1 MPIWLANIQNTQPIA
16 YGVIILSLVAAS
28 GLALGS
34 IRVRGFGLGIAGTLF
49 AGLIFAH
56 FGYNL
61 EPSFRSFI
69 QEFGL
74 ILFVYT
80 IGMQV
85 GPGFLDSLR
94 HQGLTLNLLAAGNV
108 LLGVAVTVA
117 LCLVLRVDLGIGA
130 GIFAG
135 ATTNTPALGAAQEAL
150 QTLPGIPAARVADSA
165 LGYAV
170 AYPFGVLGLILAM
183 VLVKSFFRLEV
194 PAELKSFIA
203 SQQADHEPFI
213 RMTVR
218 ITNPNLAGVPLS
230 AIPHME
236 DSGVAVSRLKRAGET
251 EVKLALKDTP
261 VHPGDLLLAVGRQGD
276 LRRFQMM
283 VGEERPED
291 LTLDSG
297 PLTLRKVLVTR
308 REVVGKSLGEL
319 SERYPFELKATRLT
333 RADLDMSISP
343 ELRLRFGDVLW
354 VVGTKANL
362 DRAAEVMGNSVKAMG
377 LVRLVPM
384 FIGIALGVLA
394 GCYPFTVGNM
404 PAPLRLGLAGGPLL
418 TAIILSRIGCIGPLL
433 WYMPANANLLLRE
446 FGIVLFLSC
455 VGLKSGTHLVET
467 LLRGQGLLWMA
478 MGAVITLAPI
488 LIISLIARV
497 FLRLNFV
504 SLCGLLAGSQTDPPA
519 LAFAHGMCGSEAPSI
534 AYASV
539 YPLTMVLR
547 IAAAQLLVLF
557 FAS

>member
-1 MPIWLANIQNTQPIA
+1 LLSWLADIQNTQPIA

-56 FGYNL
+56 FGYNMD
-61 EPSFRSFI
+61 PSFRSFV

-74 ILFVYT
+74 ILFVYS
-80 IGMQV
+80 IGLQV

-94 HQGLTLNLLAAGNV
+94 RQGLALNLLAAGTV

-150 QTLPGIPAARVADSA
+150 QTLPGTTATRVAESA

-183 VLVKSFFRLEV
+183 VLVKSLFRIEV
-194 PAELKSFIA
+194 PAEAESFLA
-203 SQQADHEPFI
+203 SQQADHEPFT

-236 DSGVAVSRLKRAGET
+236 DSKVAVSRLKRAGET
-251 EVKLALKDTP
+251 EIRLALQDTP
-261 VHPGDLLLAVGRQGD
+261 VYPGDLLLAVGRKGD
-276 LRRFQMM
+276 LQCFQMM
-283 VGEERPED
+283 VGEESPED
-291 LTLDSG
+291 LTKASG
-297 PLTLRKVLVTR
+297 PLISRKVLVTR
-308 REVVGKSLGEL
+308 PEVIGKPLGEVRQ
-319 SERYPFELKATRLT
+319 RYPFESKATRLT

-343 ELRLRFGDVLW
+343 TLRLRFGDVLW
-354 VVGTKANL
+354 LVGTPENL
-362 DRAAEVMGNSVKAMG
+362 DRAAEVLGNSVKEMG

-384 FIGIALGVLA
+384 FLGIALGVLV
-394 GCYPFTVGNM
+394 GCYPLTVGNM

-418 TAIILSRIGCIGPLL
+418 TAIILSRIGCVGPLL
-433 WYMPANANLLLRE
+433 WYMPANASQLLRE
-446 FGIVLFLSC
+446 LGIVLFLSC
-455 VGLKSGTHLVET
+455 VGLKSGTHFVET
-467 LLRGQGLLWMA
+467 LINGQGFLWMA

-488 LIISLIARV
+488 MIISLIARG
-497 FLRLNFV
+497 FLKLNFV

-557 FAS
+557 FAA

>member
-1 MPIWLANIQNTQPIA
+1 MLSWLADIQNTQPIA
-16 YGVIILSLVAAS
+16 HGVIILSLVAAL

-34 IRVRGFGLGIAGTLF
+34 VRVRGFSLGIAGTLF

-80 IGMQV
+80 IGLQV

-94 HQGLTLNLLAAGNV
+94 RQGLTLNLLAVGTV

-117 LCLVLRVDLGIGA
+117 LCWILGVDLGIGA

-150 QTLPGIPAARVADSA
+150 QTMPGITAARVADSA

-194 PAELKSFIA
+194 PAELEAFRA
-203 SQQADHEPFI
+203 SQQADREPFT

-230 AIPHME
+230 AIPHLE

-251 EVKLALKDTP
+251 EVRLALKDTP
-261 VHPGDLLLAVGRQGD
+261 VHPGDLLLAVGRESD
-276 LRRFQMM
+276 LRRFQMT
-283 VGEERPED
+283 VGEESPED

-297 PLTLRKVLVTR
+297 PLTSRQVLVTR
-308 REVVGKSLGEL
+308 PEVVGKSLGEL
-319 SERYPFELKATRLT
+319 RERYPFELKATRLT
-333 RADLDMSISP
+333 RADLDMGISP
-343 ELRLRFGDVLW
+343 GLRLRFGDVLW
-354 VVGTKANL
+354 LVGTEENL
-362 DRAAEVMGNSVKAMG
+362 NRAAEVLGNSIKEMN

-384 FIGIALGVLA
+384 FLGIALGVLV

-433 WYMPANANLLLRE
+433 WYLPANANLLLRE

-455 VGLKSGTHLVET
+455 VGLKSGTHFVAALT
-467 LLRGQGLLWMA
+467 GWGSGW
-478 MGAVITLAPI
+478 P
-488 LIISLIARV
+488 SLTPGPWCMRFWTARSP
-497 FLRLNFV
+497 R
-504 SLCGLLAGSQTDPPA
+504 CP
-519 LAFAHGMCGSEAPSI
+519 
-534 AYASV
+534 
-539 YPLTMVLR
+539 
-547 IAAAQLLVLF
+547 
-557 FAS
+557 

>member
-1 MPIWLANIQNTQPIA
+1 
-16 YGVIILSLVAAS
+16 
-28 GLALGS
+28 
-34 IRVRGFGLGIAGTLF
+34 
-49 AGLIFAH
+49 
-56 FGYNL
+56 
-61 EPSFRSFI
+61 
-69 QEFGL
+69 
-74 ILFVYT
+74 
-80 IGMQV
+80 
-85 GPGFLDSLR
+85 
-94 HQGLTLNLLAAGNV
+94 
-108 LLGVAVTVA
+108 
-117 LCLVLRVDLGIGA
+117 
-130 GIFAG
+130 
-135 ATTNTPALGAAQEAL
+135 
-150 QTLPGIPAARVADSA
+150 
-165 LGYAV
+165 
-170 AYPFGVLGLILAM
+170 
-183 VLVKSFFRLEV
+183 
-194 PAELKSFIA
+194 
-203 SQQADHEPFI
+203 
-213 RMTVR
+213 
-218 ITNPNLAGVPLS
+218 
-230 AIPHME
+230 
-236 DSGVAVSRLKRAGET
+236 
-251 EVKLALKDTP
+251 
-261 VHPGDLLLAVGRQGD
+261 
-276 LRRFQMM
+276 
-283 VGEERPED
+283 
-291 LTLDSG
+291 
-297 PLTLRKVLVTR
+297 
-308 REVVGKSLGEL
+308 
-319 SERYPFELKATRLT
+319 
-333 RADLDMSISP
+333 MSVSP

-384 FIGIALGVLA
+384 FLGIALGVLA

-433 WYMPANANLLLRE
+433 WYMPAKANLLLRE

>member
-1 MPIWLANIQNTQPIA
+1 MLNWLANIQNTQPIA

-56 FGYNL
+56 CGYNMD
-61 EPSFRSFI
+61 PSFRSFI

-74 ILFVYT
+74 ILFVYS
-80 IGMQV
+80 IGLQV

-94 HQGLTLNLLAAGNV
+94 RQGLALNLLAAGTV

-117 LCLVLRVDLGIGA
+117 LCLVLKVDLGIGA

-135 ATTNTPALGAAQEAL
+135 ATTNTPALGAAQGAL
-150 QTLPGIPAARVADSA
+150 QTLPGTTATRVADSA

-183 VLVKSFFRLEV
+183 VLIKSLFRIEV
-194 PAELKSFIA
+194 PAEVESFLA
-203 SQQADHEPFI
+203 SQQADHEPFT

-230 AIPHME
+230 SIPHM
-236 DSGVAVSRLKRAGET
+236 DNSGVAVSRLKRAGET
-251 EVKLALKDTP
+251 EIRLALQDTL
-261 VHPGDLLLAVGRQGD
+261 VYPGDLLLAVGRKGD
-276 LRRFQMM
+276 LQRFQMM
-283 VGEERPED
+283 VGEASPED
-291 LTLDSG
+291 LTKDSG
-297 PLTLRKVLVTR
+297 PLISRRVLVTR
-308 REVVGKSLGEL
+308 PEVIGKSLG
-319 SERYPFELKATRLT
+319 SVRERYLFELKATRLT

-343 ELRLRFGDVLW
+343 ALHLRFGDVLW
-354 VVGTKANL
+354 LVGTPENL
-362 DRAAEVMGNSVKAMG
+362 DQAAEVLGNSVKEMS

-384 FIGIALGVLA
+384 FLGIALGVLV
-394 GCYPFTVGNM
+394 GCYPLTVGNM

-418 TAIILSRIGCIGPLL
+418 TAIVLSRVGCIGPLL
-433 WYMPANANLLLRE
+433 WYMPANASLLLRE
-446 FGIVLFLSC
+446 LGIVLFLSC
-455 VGLKSGTHLVET
+455 VGLKSGTHFVET
-467 LLRGQGLLWMA
+467 LINGQGFLWMA
-478 MGAVITLAPI
+478 MGAIITLAPI
-488 LIISLIARV
+488 MIISLIARG
-497 FLRLNFV
+497 FLKLNFV

-547 IAAAQLLVLF
+547 IVAAQLLVLF
-557 FAS
+557 FAG

>member
-1 MPIWLANIQNTQPIA
+1 LLNWLADIQNTQPIA
-16 YGVIILSLVAAS
+16 HGVIILSLVAAL

-34 IRVRGFGLGIAGTLF
+34 VRVRGFSLGIAGTLF

-61 EPSFRSFI
+61 DPSFRSFI

-80 IGMQV
+80 IGLQV

-94 HQGLTLNLLAAGNV
+94 RQGFALNLLAAGNV

-117 LCLVLRVDLGIGA
+117 LCLLLGVDLGIGA

-150 QTLPGIPAARVADSA
+150 QTLPKITSERAANSA

-170 AYPFGVLGLILAM
+170 AYPFGVLGIILAM
-183 VLVKSFFRLEV
+183 VLVKSWFHIEV
-194 PAELKSFIA
+194 PSELKSFFA
-203 SQQADHEPFI
+203 SQQAEREPFT

-218 ITNPNLAGVPLS
+218 VTNPNLAGVPLS
-230 AIPHME
+230 GIPHLE
-236 DSGVAVSRLKRAGET
+236 DSGVAVSRLKRAGES
-251 EVKLALKDTP
+251 EVKLALKDTL
-261 VHPGDLLLAVGRQGD
+261 VHPGDLLLAVGRKSD
-276 LRRFQMM
+276 LRRFQMT
-283 VGEERPED
+283 VGEESPED
-291 LTLDSG
+291 LTLASG
-297 PLTLRKVLVTR
+297 PLTSRQVLVTR
-308 REVVGKSLGEL
+308 PEVVGKPLGEL
-319 SERYPFELKATRLT
+319 RERYPFELKATRLT

-343 ELRLRFGDVLW
+343 TLRLRFGDVLLL
-354 VVGTKANL
+354 VGTEENL
-362 DRAAEVMGNSVKAMG
+362 DRAAEVLGNSIKEMN

-384 FIGIALGVLA
+384 FLGIALGVVV

-418 TAIILSRIGCIGPLL
+418 IAIILSRIGCIGPLL

-446 FGIVLFLSC
+446 LGIVLFLSC
-455 VGLKSGTHLVET
+455 VGLKSGTHFVTT
-467 LLRGQGLLWMA
+467 LLQGQGLLWMA
-478 MGAVITLAPI
+478 MGVVITLAPI
-488 LIISLIARV
+488 IIVSLIARIV
-497 FLRLNFV
+497 MKMNFV

-519 LAFAHGMCGSEAPSI
+519 LAFAHGVCHSEAPSI

-539 YPLTMVLR
+539 YPLTMVLC

-557 FAS
+557 FAV

>member
-1 MPIWLANIQNTQPIA
+1 MLNWLADIQNTQPIA
-16 YGVIILSLVAAS
+16 HGVIILSLVAAL
-28 GLALGS
+28 GLAMGS
-34 IRVRGFGLGIAGTLF
+34 IRVRGFSLGIAGTLF

-80 IGMQV
+80 IGLQV

-94 HQGLTLNLLAAGNV
+94 RQGLALNLLAAGNV
-108 LLGVAVTVA
+108 LLGVAVTVG
-117 LCLVLRVDLGIGA
+117 LCLILGIDLGIGA

-150 QTLPGIPAARVADSA
+150 QTLPGITTARVADSA

-194 PAELKSFIA
+194 PAELQSFLA
-203 SQQADHEPFI
+203 SQQADREPFT

-230 AIPHME
+230 GIPHLE
-236 DSGVAVSRLKRAGET
+236 NSGVAVSRLKRGGGT

-261 VHPGDLLLAVGRQGD
+261 VHPGDLLLAVGRESD

-283 VGEERPED
+283 VGEECSED

-297 PLTLRKVLVTR
+297 PLTSRQVLVTHP
-308 REVVGKSLGEL
+308 EVVGESLGEL
-319 SERYPFELKATRLT
+319 RERYPFELKATRLT
-333 RADLDMSISP
+333 RADLDIGISP
-343 ELRLRFGDVLW
+343 GLRLRFGDVLW
-354 VVGTKANL
+354 LVGTEENL
-362 DRAAEVMGNSVKAMG
+362 NRAAEVMGNSVKEMN

-384 FIGIALGVLA
+384 FLGIALGVVI

-404 PAPLRLGLAGGPLL
+404 PAPLRLGLAGGPIL

-467 LLRGQGLLWMA
+467 LLKGQGLLWMA

-488 LIISLIARV
+488 IIISLISRAV
-497 FLRLNFV
+497 LKMNFV

-519 LAFAHGMCGSEAPSI
+519 LAFAHGMCGSEAPSV

>member
-1 MPIWLANIQNTQPIA
+1 
-16 YGVIILSLVAAS
+16 
-28 GLALGS
+28 
-34 IRVRGFGLGIAGTLF
+34 
-49 AGLIFAH
+49 
-56 FGYNL
+56 
-61 EPSFRSFI
+61 
-69 QEFGL
+69 
-74 ILFVYT
+74 
-80 IGMQV
+80 
-85 GPGFLDSLR
+85 
-94 HQGLTLNLLAAGNV
+94 
-108 LLGVAVTVA
+108 
-117 LCLVLRVDLGIGA
+117 
-130 GIFAG
+130 
-135 ATTNTPALGAAQEAL
+135 
-150 QTLPGIPAARVADSA
+150 
-165 LGYAV
+165 
-170 AYPFGVLGLILAM
+170 
-183 VLVKSFFRLEV
+183 
-194 PAELKSFIA
+194 
-203 SQQADHEPFI
+203 
-213 RMTVR
+213 MTVR

-236 DSGVAVSRLKRAGET
+236 DSGVAVSRLKRAGEA

-261 VHPGDLLLAVGRQGD
+261 VHPGDLLLAVGRKSD

-283 VGEERPED
+283 VGEESPED

-297 PLTLRKVLVTR
+297 PLTSRQVLVTR
-308 REVVGKSLGEL
+308 PEVVGKSLGEL
-319 SERYPFELKATRLT
+319 RERYPFELKATRLT

-354 VVGTKANL
+354 LVGTKENL
-362 DRAAEVMGNSVKAMG
+362 DRAAEVMGNSVKEMG

-384 FIGIALGVLA
+384 FLGIALGVLA

>member
-308 REVVGKSLGEL
+308 PEVVGKSLGEL
-319 SERYPFELKATRLT
+319 RERYPFELKATRLT

-354 VVGTKANL
+354 LVGTKENL
-362 DRAAEVMGNSVKAMG
+362 DRAAEVMGNSVKEMG

-384 FIGIALGVLA
+384 FLGIALGVLA

-433 WYMPANANLLLRE
+433 WYMPAKANLLL
-446 FGIVLFLSC
+446 
-455 VGLKSGTHLVET
+455 
-467 LLRGQGLLWMA
+467 
-478 MGAVITLAPI
+478 
-488 LIISLIARV
+488 
-497 FLRLNFV
+497 
-504 SLCGLLAGSQTDPPA
+504 
-519 LAFAHGMCGSEAPSI
+519 
-534 AYASV
+534 ASSASFYF
-539 YPLTMVLR
+539 YPVWG
-547 IAAAQLLVLF
+547 
-557 FAS
+557 

>member
-1 MPIWLANIQNTQPIA
+1 LLSWLADIQNTQPIA

-56 FGYNL
+56 FGYNMD
-61 EPSFRSFI
+61 PSFRSFI

-150 QTLPGIPAARVADSA
+150 QTLPGITSTRVADSA

-203 SQQADHEPFI
+203 SQQADHEPFT

-236 DSGVAVSRLKRAGET
+236 DSGVAVSRLQRAGET

-297 PLTLRKVLVTR
+297 PLSLRRVLVTR
-308 REVVGKSLGEL
+308 PEVVGKSLGKVR
-319 SERYPFELKATRLT
+319 ERYLFALKATRLT

-343 ELRLRFGDVLW
+343 ELHLRFGDVLW
-354 VVGTKANL
+354 LVGTEENL

-394 GCYPFTVGNM
+394 GCYPFTVGSM

-488 LIISLIARV
+488 SIISLIARG
-497 FLRLNFV
+497 FLKLNFV

-547 IAAAQLLVLF
+547 IAAAQLLVMFL
-557 FAS
+557 AG

>member
-1 MPIWLANIQNTQPIA
+1 MLNWLANIQVTQPIA
-16 YGVIILSLVAAS
+16 HGVIILSLVAAL

-34 IRVRGFGLGIAGTLF
+34 VRVRGLSLGIAGTLF

-61 EPSFRSFI
+61 DPSFRSFI

-80 IGMQV
+80 IGLQV

-94 HQGLTLNLLAAGNV
+94 RQGLTFNLLAAGTV

-117 LCLVLRVDLGIGA
+117 LCWSLGINLGIGA

-150 QTLPGIPAARVADSA
+150 QTLPGITATRVADSA

-183 VLVKSFFRLEV
+183 VLVKSLFRLNVSE
-194 PAELKSFIA
+194 ELQSFLA
-203 SQQADHEPFI
+203 SQQADHEPFT
-213 RMTVR
+213 RMTIR
-218 ITNPNLAGVPLS
+218 ITNPNLNGVPLS
-230 AIPHME
+230 GIPHME
-236 DSGVAVSRLKRAGET
+236 NSGVAVSRLKRAGET
-251 EVKLALKDTP
+251 EIKLALKDTP
-261 VHPGDLLLAVGRQGD
+261 VHPGDLLLAVGRASD

-283 VGEERPED
+283 VGEENLED

-297 PLTLRKVLVTR
+297 PLSSRQVLVTR
-308 REVVGKSLGEL
+308 AEVIGKSLGEL
-319 SERYPFELKATRLT
+319 RERYPFEIKATRLA
-333 RADLDMSISP
+333 RADLDMNIYP
-343 ELRLRFGDVLW
+343 ALRLRFGDVLW
-354 VVGTKANL
+354 VVGTEENL
-362 DRAAEVMGNSVKAMG
+362 DRTAEVLGNSVKEMN
-377 LVRLVPM
+377 LVRLVPL
-384 FIGIALGVLA
+384 FLGIALGVVV
-394 GCYPFTVGNM
+394 GCYPVTVGSM

-418 TAIILSRIGCIGPLL
+418 TAIILSRIGCTGPLL
-433 WYMPANANLLLRE
+433 WYLPPSASLLLRE
-446 FGIVLFLSC
+446 IGIVLFLSC
-455 VGLKSGTHLVET
+455 VGLKSGTHLVAT
-467 LLRGQGLLWMA
+467 LLEGQGLIWMA
-478 MGAVITLAPI
+478 MGAIITLAPI
-488 LIISLIARV
+488 MIISLIARV
-497 FLRLNFV
+497 ILKLNFV

>member
-1 MPIWLANIQNTQPIA
+1 LLSWLADIQNTQPIA

-34 IRVRGFGLGIAGTLF
+34 IRVRGFSLGIAGTLF

-61 EPSFRSFI
+61 ETSFRSFI
-69 QEFGL
+69 QDFGL
-74 ILFVYT
+74 ILFVYS
-80 IGMQV
+80 IGLQV

-94 HQGLTLNLLAAGNV
+94 RQGLALNLLASGTV

-117 LCLVLRVDLGIGA
+117 LCWILGVDSGIGA

-150 QTLPGIPAARVADSA
+150 QTLPGITAARVADSA

-170 AYPFGVLGLILAM
+170 AYPFGVLGLILGM
-183 VLVKSFFRLEV
+183 VLVKSLFRLEV
-194 PAELKSFIA
+194 SAELKSFLA
-203 SQQADHEPFI
+203 SQQADREPFS

-218 ITNPNLAGVPLS
+218 ITNPNLDGVPLS

-251 EVKLALKDTP
+251 EIGLALKDTP
-261 VHPGDLLLAVGRQGD
+261 VHPGDLLLAVGRERD
-276 LRRFQMM
+276 LKRFQIM
-283 VGEERPED
+283 VGEESPED

-297 PLTLRKVLVTR
+297 PLTSRQVLVTR
-308 REVVGKSLGEL
+308 PEVIGKSLGEL
-319 SERYPFELKATRLT
+319 RERYPFELKATRLT
-333 RADLDMSISP
+333 RADLDLNISP
-343 ELRLRFGDVLW
+343 ALRLRFGDALW
-354 VVGTKANL
+354 LVGTEENL
-362 DRAAEVMGNSVKAMG
+362 DRAAEVMGNSVKEMG

-384 FIGIALGVLA
+384 FLGIALGVLV

-418 TAIILSRIGCIGPLL
+418 TAIILSRIGCTGPLL
-433 WYMPANANLLLRE
+433 WYMPASANLLLRE
-446 FGIVLFLSC
+446 LGIVLFLSC
-455 VGLKSGTHLVET
+455 VGLKSGTHFVET
-467 LLRGQGLLWMA
+467 LIKGQGFLWMA

-488 LIISLIARV
+488 MIISLIARA
-497 FLRLNFV
+497 FLKMNFV

-547 IAAAQLLVLF
+547 IAAAQMLVLF
-557 FAS
+557 FAG